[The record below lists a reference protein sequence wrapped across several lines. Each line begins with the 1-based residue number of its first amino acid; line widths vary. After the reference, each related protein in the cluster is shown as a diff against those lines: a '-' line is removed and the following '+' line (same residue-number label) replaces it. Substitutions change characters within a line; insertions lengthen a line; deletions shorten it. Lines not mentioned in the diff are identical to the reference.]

1 MSAAR
6 RRAHVNI
13 LDPGRATWHRG
24 CVGAVNRQDQ
34 AVMKPGRKS
43 FGRVRVD
50 ALDAWMMVTTKA
62 GWKTAVG
69 FLITLKK
76 HENDSGPLTVSVLF
90 RARRHSREISQDLRS
105 RMNLS
110 SSVMAA
116 STHTSF
122 PRVRVNI
129 SATVEESMHR
139 GRISAPWRRRQLVD
153 GLRNHHD
160 RDVHHSEHVIVLGGR
175 RCITTVTF
183 THSENFQL
191 FAQSIV
197 YKTERGI
204 EAFNTHTH
212 PASDLIST
220 KLILYS
226 VRVGVVQFVKK
237 SDGSVKTDCGATDAT
252 GTFTT

>member
-69 FLITLKK
+69 FLITLRK

-90 RARRHSREISQDLRS
+90 RARRHSREIPQDLGS

-116 STHTSF
+116 STHISF
-122 PRVRVNI
+122 PRVPANI
-129 SATVEESMHR
+129 SGTRKEPRKNQCTVEESVHR
-139 GRISAPWRRRQLVD
+139 GGAGNLSMA
-153 GLRNHHD
+153 
-160 RDVHHSEHVIVLGGR
+160 
-175 RCITTVTF
+175 CATITT
-183 THSENFQL
+183 
-191 FAQSIV
+191 
-197 YKTERGI
+197 
-204 EAFNTHTH
+204 
-212 PASDLIST
+212 
-220 KLILYS
+220 
-226 VRVGVVQFVKK
+226 
-237 SDGSVKTDCGATDAT
+237 
-252 GTFTT
+252 GTSPT